1 MESKVQLAIE
11 FHYHILQIA
20 TAGYLNY
27 KLFRTYNYYYYE
39 KVHFW
44 HLIPVYQPNQW
55 TDGPGQHNRMINPSF
70 EVYNPLISYIRQ
82 ASRKFPKWGLRLC
95 CFPVISNHP
104 RFSVM
109 PFQMYLWVERN
120 HHNFWHILL
129 LRNNPVLSVPSDFS
143 VDDIYFLFLFLS
155 AATL

>member
-1 MESKVQLAIE
+1 MNFTTI
-11 FHYHILQIA
+11 F
-20 TAGYLNY
+20 Y
-27 KLFRTYNYYYYE
+27 KLLLLVIWIINCSGHITTYYYE